1 MKLNIAYPPTGCQ
14 KKLEIDDD
22 SKLRHFYDKRI
33 AAEIEGEVLGD
44 EFKVR
49 TSAKGALI
57 QLAHLDMNTIAASQG
72 YIFKIMGGNDKQGFG
87 MKQGVLTNQRVR
99 LLMSPGQQ
107 CFRGHGRRTG
117 EEHNGYTEEGAWV
130 RTMPKLAC
138 MPLGWPCMRE
148 QKQPM
153 GNA

>member
-1 MKLNIAYPPTGCQ
+1 
-14 KKLEIDDD
+14 
-22 SKLRHFYDKRI
+22 
-33 AAEIEGEVLGD
+33 
-44 EFKVR
+44 
-49 TSAKGALI
+49 
-57 QLAHLDMNTIAASQG
+57 
-72 YIFKIMGGNDKQGFG
+72 MGGNDKQGFG

-117 EEHNGYTEEGAWV
+117 EEQMGKQSKGAG
-130 RTMPKLAC
+130 
-138 MPLGWPCMRE
+138 LGSGGCQNLHAPCTRE